1 MKSLFMH
8 GLKIYTGNRMEV
20 LAGDL
25 ARIVK
30 TPLLS
35 PLEQE
40 VIVVQSRGMER
51 WLSMEIAGH
60 NGICANCKFPFPN
73 TFLREMYENVFPGTA
88 TPSLFEPAAMT
99 FKIMA
104 LLPPL
109 TERAGFESLKA
120 YLSDDKKGLKL
131 FQISEKIADTFDQY
145 LVFRPEMIFA
155 WEAGRAAHWQAQLW
169 RAVSDANGKMHR
181 ARLHR

>member
-1 MKSLFMH
+1 
-8 GLKIYTGNRMEV
+8 MEV
-20 LAGDL
+20 LAEDL

-120 YLSDDKKGLKL
+120 YLSDDKKG
-131 FQISEKIADTFDQY
+131 
-145 LVFRPEMIFA
+145 
-155 WEAGRAAHWQAQLW
+155 
-169 RAVSDANGKMHR
+169 
-181 ARLHR
+181 